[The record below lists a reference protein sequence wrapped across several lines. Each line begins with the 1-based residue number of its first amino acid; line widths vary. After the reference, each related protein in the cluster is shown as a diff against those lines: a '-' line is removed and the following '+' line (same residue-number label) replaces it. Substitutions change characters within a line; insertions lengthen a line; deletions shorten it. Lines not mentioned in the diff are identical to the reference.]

1 MDSIFAERNL
11 KNIIMNTT
19 IKILTLA
26 IILVVTNVMS
36 AQNFQG
42 VATYKSKRQMDFQIG
57 NDSTDTGGNM
67 QMDSD
72 MQKRMMEML
81 KKQFEKTYILTFSKE
96 ESLFKEE
103 ESLEAP
109 QPGGMQIVIAGM
121 GGSDILY
128 KNTKEERFAN
138 QNEMYGKVF
147 LIEDKLEKQD
157 WKLGSETKNI
167 GDYTCYKATLVRE
180 RPVEM
185 DGMPDLDESKEPEM
199 EEYTT
204 TAWYTPQIS
213 VSNGPRSYHGLP
225 GLILEVNDGSETIIC
240 SKIVLNPK
248 EKMSISAPS
257 KGKKVTQVEYDA
269 IMEKKMREMRK
280 RFEREGDH
288 DDGESFSIR
297 IRG

>member
-1 MDSIFAERNL
+1 MKQLAV
-11 KNIIMNTT
+11 IIVM
-19 IKILTLA
+19 L
-26 IILVVTNVMS
+26 LVSSKVI
-36 AQNFQG
+36 AQDFQG

-109 QPGGMQIVIAGM
+109 QPRGMQFVIAGM
-121 GGSDILY
+121 GGSDVYY
-128 KNTKEERFAN
+128 KNIKEGRFAN

-147 LIEDKLEKQD
+147 LIQDKLEKQD
-157 WKLGSETKNI
+157 WVLVSETKNI

-180 RPVEM
+180 RPVRLRFGDASGNENEA
-185 DGMPDLDESKEPEM
+185 PKM

-213 VSNGPRSYHGLP
+213 VSNGPRGYYGLP

-248 EKMSISAPS
+248 EKVSISEPT

-269 IMEKKMREMRK
+269 IMEKKMREMRE
-280 RFEREGDH
+280 RFERDGDNG
-288 DDGESFSIR
+288 DGEHFSIR

>member
-1 MDSIFAERNL
+1 
-11 KNIIMNTT
+11 MNTT
-19 IKILTLA
+19 IKFLA
-26 IILVVTNVMS
+26 VAIVFVVSNVLS

-42 VATYKSKRQMDFQIG
+42 VATYKSKRQM
-57 NDSTDTGGNM
+57 NMSMDST

-81 KKQFEKTYILTFSKE
+81 KKQFEKTYILDFSKE
-96 ESLFKEE
+96 ESVFKEE

-128 KNTKEERFAN
+128 KNTKDARFAN
-138 QNEMYGKVF
+138 QVEMYGKVF
-147 LIEDKLEKQD
+147 LIHDKLQKQE

-167 GDYTCYKATLVRE
+167 GNYTCYKATLTRE
-180 RPVEM
+180 RPVQQE
-185 DGMPDLDESKEPEM
+185 GMPDENVEPEM
-199 EEYTT
+199 EEYVT
-204 TAWYTPQIS
+204 TAWYTPQIP

-240 SKIVLNPK
+240 SKIVMNPK
-248 EKMSISAPS
+248 DQVTISEPT
-257 KGKKVTQVEYDA
+257 KGKKVDQAAYDV
-269 IMEKKMREMRK
+269 IMEKKMREMRE
-280 RFEREGDH
+280 RFERDADH
-288 DDGESFSIR
+288 DDGNVRIR

>member
-1 MDSIFAERNL
+1 LDSIFAERNL
-11 KNIIMNTT
+11 KNTIMNTT
-19 IKILTLA
+19 IKVLVIA
-26 IILVVTNVMS
+26 IMLLVTSVLR

-42 VATYKSKRQMDFQIG
+42 EATYKSKRQMQMEL
-57 NDSTDTGGNM
+57 DST

-72 MQKRMMEML
+72 MQKRMMEMV
-81 KKQFEKTYILTFSKE
+81 KKQFEKTYILSFNKE

-103 ESLEAP
+103 EELEAP
-109 QPGGMQIVIAGM
+109 QPSGMQIVIAGM

-147 LIEDKLEKQD
+147 LIEDKLVKQD

-167 GDYTCYKATLVRE
+167 GNYTCYKATLIRE
-180 RPVEM
+180 RPVEI
-185 DGMPDLDESKEPEM
+185 DGMPTPEQIENPEM

-204 TAWYTPQIS
+204 TAWYTPQIP

-240 SKIVLNPK
+240 SKIVMNPK
-248 EKMSISAPS
+248 DKVSISEPT
-257 KGKKVTQVEYDA
+257 KGKKVNQEEYNT
-269 IMEKKMREMRK
+269 IMEKKMKQMRE
-280 RFEREGDH
+280 RFQREDH
-288 DDGESFSIR
+288 DGDGMSIR